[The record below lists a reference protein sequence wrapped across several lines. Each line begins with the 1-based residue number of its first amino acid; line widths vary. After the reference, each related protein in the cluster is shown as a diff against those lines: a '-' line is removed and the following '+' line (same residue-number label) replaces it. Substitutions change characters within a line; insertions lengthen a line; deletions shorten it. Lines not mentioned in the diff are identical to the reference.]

1 MSKIDKLQRAKDS
14 LFDAI
19 QNAAFKEF
27 TPEEL
32 EEAENTI
39 SQMTEEQ
46 MQEHKQEGLQQI
58 LSGELWGSRN
68 RGSRPGGL
76 MGSLRM
82 QNNPAPEPQDENS
95 PLIGQSLGKWCDC
108 IEDIEYA
115 DEDIINNLK
124 ELMRQGHE
132 KLKERLKK
140 DFTTLPRGERVILA
154 ELIKFIEAL
163 QDILENGRYVESDS
177 EVQNG

>member
-1 MSKIDKLQRAKDS
+1 MSKIDKLQRAKDA
-14 LFDAI
+14 LFDTM
-19 QNAAFKEF
+19 QNKVRMEL
-27 TPEEL
+27 TPEQLQEF
-32 EEAENTI
+32 EERI

-46 MQEHKQEGLQQI
+46 IQEHKQEALQYF
-58 LSGELWGSRN
+58 LSIEIWGSRN
-68 RGSRPGGL
+68 RGSRAGGFWGWL
-76 MGSLRM
+76 HA

-124 ELMRQGHE
+124 ELMQQGHE

-140 DFTTLPRGERVILA
+140 DFTTLSRVERMIFA
-154 ELIKFIEAL
+154 EIIKFIEAL